1 MSDEDEACDQA
12 EEDENEDEELE
23 ASADDDDSGDPVEA
37 IEAADDDEDAPAA
50 TPVGRATRGEA
61 PEAHSVAARAAL
73 RNTLAADVEAFLK
86 RGGSIQ
92 EIADDQRAEP
102 AKKSDSSYGRGS
114 A

>member
-1 MSDEDEACDQA
+1 MSDEDEVSDQDD
-12 EEDENEDEELE
+12 EEEEEELE
-23 ASADDDDSGDPVEA
+23 ADADDDAGDAVEA
-37 IEAADDDEDAPAA
+37 IEAADDDDDAVVA
-50 TPVGRATRGEA
+50 TPVGRAARSEL

-92 EIADDQRAEP
+92 EVSEDQRAEP
-102 AKKSDSSYGRGS
+102 GKKSEGNYGRGS

>member
-1 MSDEDEACDQA
+1 MSDEDEAFDQD
-12 EEDENEDEELE
+12 EEEEELKADADEN
-23 ASADDDDSGDPVEA
+23 SGDAVEA
-37 IEAADDDEDAPAA
+37 IEAADEEEEAVVA
-50 TPVGRATRGEA
+50 TPVGRAARSEA

-92 EIADDQRAEP
+92 EVADDQRAEP
-102 AKKSDSSYGRGS
+102 AKKSDSNYGRGT

>member
-1 MSDEDEACDQA
+1 MSDEDEAFDQD
-12 EEDENEDEELE
+12 EDENEDEELE
-23 ASADDDDSGDPVEA
+23 ASADDDSGDPAEA
-37 IEAADDDEDAPAA
+37 IEASDEDEEDAPAA
-50 TPVGRATRGEA
+50 TPVGRAARGEV